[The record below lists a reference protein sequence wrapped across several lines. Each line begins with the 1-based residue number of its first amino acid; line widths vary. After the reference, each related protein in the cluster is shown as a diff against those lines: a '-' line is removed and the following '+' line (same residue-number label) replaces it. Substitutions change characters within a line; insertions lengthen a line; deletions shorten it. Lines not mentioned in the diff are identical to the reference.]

1 MTTFKAHGSQQY
13 MLEHGRP
20 HDLAVELLNPPA
32 DTSSDALQTVFGF
45 FSGGVRQCSIASLT
59 NALLQAVLNQ
69 TGYFIGSYMLRPEIG
84 AGGNRFDISKL
95 ETRYNVPLA
104 YILAGLGFFLVS
116 YWTVFLRCDRL
127 LHYSTLTF
135 TVECARQRT
144 TTC

>member
-1 MTTFKAHGSQQY
+1 MARNSTCWSMVA
-13 MLEHGRP
+13 RIIW
-20 HDLAVELLNPPA
+20 LLNSSILQLIHPA
-32 DTSSDALQTVFGF
+32 MRYKLYLGSSVAAYVNVQLLGTT
-45 FSGGVRQCSIASLT
+45 SLT